1 METGDVAAA
10 GGAETA
16 AAEENEQS
24 NALSPAEEAEK
35 ARASQNASRL
45 SAAHSERIV
54 E

>member
-1 METGDVAAA
+1 MGDGAAE

-16 AAEENEQS
+16 KEPENDESKTHDPAAEMAEQ
-24 NALSPAEEAEK
+24 
-35 ARASQNASRL
+35 ARASQNASRM